1 MFRPFIL
8 VFSTLILGLA
18 LHHFP
23 SFFPFPKAPLL
34 ALYSFILAVITYFY
48 TRPLPVFLLDYSC
61 YRPDPDYRCNLELCE
76 YFGLRSR
83 RYTTASADF
92 MRAIYRKSGLGEET
106 YGPPYIFQRDL
117 DSKLPFAIVEADD
130 GMCSAVSSLLSKTNV
145 AAERVST
152 LIVACSMFS
161 PAPSLT
167 SRLVNR
173 FGFRSDI
180 KSYNL
185 SGMGCSA
192 GTVGMDLAA
201 MILRRSPGY
210 ALLVVTEA
218 TGLNWCVAIDALLCN
233 TYLDGILE
241 LFLAYFSSP

>member
-1 MFRPFIL
+1 MDRHFIL
-8 VFSTLILGLA
+8 FLSALILNLA
-18 LHHFP
+18 VHHFP
-23 SFFPFPKAPLL
+23 FLSLFPKLPLL
-34 ALYSFILAVITYFY
+34 ALLCSSIVAAIAFLPN
-48 TRPLPVFLLDYSC
+48 RPLPVYLLEYSC
-61 YRPDPDYRCNLELCE
+61 YRPDPDYRCSLELCE

-83 RYTTASADF
+83 RFSAESANF
-92 MRAIYRKSGLGEET
+92 MRAIYSKSGLGEET
-106 YGPPYIFQRDL
+106 YGPPYLFQRDL
-117 DSKLPFAIVEADD
+117 DSKFPFAICEADD
-130 GMCSAVSSLLSKTNV
+130 GMCSAVASLLSKTAV
-145 AAERVST
+145 ATEKIST

-192 GTVGMDLAA
+192 GTLGMDLAA
-201 MILRRSPGY
+201 KILRRSPGY

-218 TGLNWCVAIDALLCN
+218 TGLNWCVKL
-233 TYLDGILE
+233 
-241 LFLAYFSSP
+241 SQ